1 MSIIKILLPWKGL
14 IDQVSYED
22 TIGVN
27 RLVTKHLVCQSA
39 LNLTECL
46 LWFYCLKIKCI
57 GVEAALN
64 AL

>member
-1 MSIIKILLPWKGL
+1 MKRFDRPSEH
-14 IDQVSYED
+14 YED
-22 TIGVN
+22 TVGVN
-27 RLVTKHLVCQSA
+27 RLVTEHIVWGSA